1 VSTSRPRPQVAI
13 TGIGIVSAIGCGRG
27 PFWTALADG
36 RSGVTS
42 TEGVP
47 CLTAPV
53 GDFDGRRWIDGA
65 LARRMDRLSQML
77 VAATQMAVVDAG
89 LDPPHALPPE
99 RTAIVTGT
107 ALGNLSETA
116 AFLSRLGDKGP
127 ALASPSLF
135 PNLVMNAS
143 ASYAA
148 MAWRVTGPTLTVSEG
163 DISGELA
170 VAAGYDLIA
179 AGAADVALV
188 GGVDELTAVRTP
200 AYWSLGLL
208 APAAA
213 HHAWSGPFGRGGPSV
228 ALGEGAAILVLE
240 AIDRARARGRPAYAE
255 IVGCHPWAVQSPAHG
270 WPAGPAPIAAEI
282 HAALGLL
289 TEPVDAIFSGAPG
302 RPDQDALELSAYAYA
317 CRGSPPPWVTSV
329 KGATGDFGA
338 AGAVSVAAAALAVAE
353 QTITPLCRL
362 DTPPV
367 ADGVRLAGTTG
378 TTADLH
384 HVLVSGLTY
393 GGNGI
398 GIALRRSH
406 DPEALTRA

>member
-1 VSTSRPRPQVAI
+1 VNASRPSPQVAI
-13 TGIGIVSAIGCGRG
+13 TGIGVVSAIGCGRG
-27 PFWTALADG
+27 PFWTALAEG

-53 GDFDGRRWIDGA
+53 CDFDGRRWIGGA
-65 LARRMDRLSQML
+65 LLRRMDRLSQML
-77 VAATQMAVVDAG
+77 VAATQMAIADAG
-89 LDPPHALPPE
+89 LDPPHDLPPE

-107 ALGNLSETA
+107 AFGNLSETA
-116 AFLSRLGDKGP
+116 TFLARLADKGP
-127 ALASPSLF
+127 ALVSPSLF

-148 MAWRVTGPTLTVSEG
+148 MTWQITGPMLTVSEG

-170 VAAGYDLIA
+170 VAVGCELIT

-188 GGVDELTAVRTP
+188 GGVDELTAMRIA
-200 AYWSLGLL
+200 AYCSLGVP
-208 APAAA
+208 APAASLDS
-213 HHAWSGPFGRGGPSV
+213 WSGPFGRSGPSV

-240 AIDRARARGRPAYAE
+240 AVDRARARGRSAYAE

-270 WPAGPAPIAAEI
+270 WSASPAHIAA
-282 HAALGLL
+282 AVRTALGCL
-289 TEPVDAIFSGAPG
+289 TEPVDAIYSGAPG
-302 RPDQDALELSAYAYA
+302 RPAQDALELSAYADA
-317 CRGSPPPWVTSV
+317 CKGSRPPWVTSV

-338 AGAVSVAAAALAVAE
+338 AGAVTVAAAALALSE

-362 DTPPV
+362 DEPPV
-367 ADGVRLAGTTG
+367 ADGVRVAGRARTST
-378 TTADLH
+378 DLR
-384 HVLVSGLTY
+384 HVLVSGLAC

-398 GIALRRSH
+398 GIALRRTGDS
-406 DPEALTRA
+406 RR